1 MANVTTLTNANS
13 LKWELP
19 ALYTAAILRSSQIQ
33 DTDHHISTE
42 TAALLQKE
50 VENSK
55 GGKYCIAY
63 LKFYSYKMLPYV
75 RIIATWLCS
84 YLTVRTGTYICM

>member
-50 VENSK
+50 V
-55 GGKYCIAY
+55 
-63 LKFYSYKMLPYV
+63 
-75 RIIATWLCS
+75 ATPREVSTALH
-84 YLTVRTGTYICM
+84 I